1 MVSVQNGASP
11 AVTLEI
17 DPDDVTCGAGSVVIN
32 GQISP
37 DLEGL
42 TSSITLTDV
51 PNGWTV
57 RSSWDVTTPGA
68 GSGDAQTL
76 SLGGVDTPVVN
87 PDNQPTNPAPYVD
100 DVRFAALVDG
110 PAPDAFTYTVT
121 TQLLDDQ
128 TQWVG
133 GSAVSVECGGEVEV
147 TTVALDASVP
157 VTVPAGVQSP
167 PEPEAINWGP
177 CDDPDALD
185 NEQCATIEVPLD
197 HFAGASVAGTDSA
210 DGIVIEL
217 ALNRFAASDESEGP
231 LITNPGGPGGSGLRF
246 ARGVASLYAGT
257 SLTEDYDIIGM
268 DPRGVANS
276 SPAPFCIPAESSQA
290 GLDNVLD
297 PDWTAHFDDAVPA
310 AAAANTMCSVAGARY
325 LRFLGT
331 RQVAADMDWIRR
343 AEDATRGGDD
353 DDDPLKLHYFGGSY
367 GVRLG
372 EVYLQQFGDNAGNV
386 VLSGAVDPE
395 STYVDWYLGRT
406 GPPDG
411 VAQDLFFPAAPA
423 QTEDQFFEVVQA
435 LTPGANQNAG
445 DVAVAAVVD
454 DEATDITLSTF
465 LITLSAALRSEA
477 SWPATVAYIA
487 DTWANVVGGQSVAIA
502 SPPLPEFGDPVP
514 GVADGDGLVTAGDPP
529 QLLVANGE
537 SADVDVDAIRRSF
550 NSGLILNVV
559 NCIDLPGVP
568 TTSTQMATLATAAV
582 PGEPVNYLGWPYV
595 PTVAS
600 CVGLAVPLGDDSPDK
615 VWPALEFP
623 DDTAAPLVIG
633 SVGDTATPYEW
644 SEALNRF
651 FNDAGIES
659 VLLTYE
665 GAEHVAGVS
674 WPPSGC
680 VYGPIIDLFDD
691 DDLPEPGTTCP
702 FISSINRQPPGGVR
716 AQAGNGEA
724 TVTWTPS
731 PQRLGG
737 TVAGFGIEQR
747 QLPDGDW
754 EPVDQS
760 GGACDTASDDPDA
773 TSCVVGGLSG
783 DATYEFRMATLPSY
797 EPTPLFSEASNAVTP
812 GAGSPIAQFVDVA
825 DGAYFV
831 PATSMLKLRGITT
844 GTNPAGDMFSPLREV
859 NRQQMAALLW
869 RMAGEPDAPDE
880 CGFTDQDQI
889 AAFARQAA
897 CWLLAENIT
906 DNNPFRPLADVDR
919 QQMAA
924 LLWRFAGRPDAP
936 DTCGISDEDAIAVW
950 ARQAVCWMTD
960 EAITTSNPYQ
970 PGNVVNR
977 AQMSAFLYRL
987 GGQQG
992 LWLSGPLR

>member
-1 MVSVQNGASP
+1 MRRFTPSSKHISSRSSPLAAGVVHTPTLASRPLSRSISVVAVVAMVCATVLVPAASSAASPTADDSSPVVSVQNGASP
-11 AVTLEI
+11 SVTLEI
-17 DPDDVTCGAGSVVIN
+17 DPADVTCGTGTVKIN
-32 GQISP
+32 GQFTP
-37 DLEGL
+37 DLAGL
-42 TSSITLTDV
+42 TSAITLTDV

-57 RSSWDVTTPGA
+57 RSSWDVTTSG
-68 GSGDAQTL
+68 GGGGDAQTL

-87 PDNQPTNPAPYVD
+87 PGNRPTNPAPYVD

-128 TQWVG
+128 NQWVG
-133 GSAVSVECGGEVEV
+133 GSAVSVECGGGVAV

-167 PEPEAINWGP
+167 PEPGAINWGP
-177 CDDPDALD
+177 CDDPAALD

-197 HFAGASVAGTDSA
+197 HLAN

-231 LITNPGGPGGSGLRF
+231 LMTSPGGPGLGGLGF

-268 DPRGVANS
+268 DPRGVADS
-276 SPAPFCIPAESSQA
+276 SPAPFCIPAGSSQA
-290 GLDNVLD
+290 GPDNVLD
-297 PDWTAHFDDAVPA
+297 PDWTAYFDDAVPA
-310 AAAANTMCSVAGARY
+310 TAAANTMCSVAGARY

-353 DDDPLKLHYFGGSY
+353 PLKLHYFGGSY

-372 EVYLQQFGDNAGNV
+372 EVYLQQFGNNAGNV

-435 LTPGANQNAG
+435 LTPSTDQDAG
-445 DVAVAAVVD
+445 DVAVQAVVD
-454 DEATDITLSTF
+454 AEATDITLSTC
-465 LITLSAALRSEA
+465 LTTVSTALRSEP
-477 SWPATVAYIA
+477 SWPQTVAYIA

-502 SPPLPEFGDPVP
+502 SPPLPEFGDLVP
-514 GVADGDGLVTAGDPP
+514 GVADGDGLVTTGDPQ
-529 QLLVANGE
+529 QLLVANAE
-537 SADVDVDAIRRSF
+537 SADAARRSLNF
-550 NSGLILNVV
+550 SLILNVV

-582 PGEPVNYLGWPYV
+582 PGQPVNYLGWVYV
-595 PTVAS
+595 PAVAN

-623 DDTAAPLVIG
+623 TGTPAPLVIG

-665 GAEHVAGVS
+665 GAEHVAGAS
-674 WPPSGC
+674 WPPSEC

-702 FISSINRQPPGGVR
+702 FISALNRQPPLGVR
-716 AQAGNGEA
+716 AQAGAGEV
-724 TVTWTPS
+724 TLTWTPS
-731 PQRLGG
+731 QQRLGG
-737 TVAGFGIEQR
+737 TVDGFLVEQR
-747 QLPDGDW
+747 RLPDGDW
-754 EPVDQS
+754 ERVDQS
-760 GGACDTASDDPDA
+760 GGSCDTTFDEPDA
-773 TSCVVGGLSG
+773 TECVVGGLSSG
-783 DATYEFRMATLPSY
+783 IGYQFRLATLPVY
-797 EPTPLFSEASNAVTP
+797 EPTALFSELSNEVTP
-812 GAGSPIAQFVDVA
+812 STALV
-825 DGAYFV
+825 V
-831 PATSMLKLRGITT
+831 PTFT
-844 GTNPAGDMFSPLREV
+844 G
-859 NRQQMAALLW
+859 
-869 RMAGEPDAPDE
+869 
-880 CGFTDQDQI
+880 
-889 AAFARQAA
+889 
-897 CWLLAENIT
+897 
-906 DNNPFRPLADVDR
+906 
-919 QQMAA
+919 
-924 LLWRFAGRPDAP
+924 
-936 DTCGISDEDAIAVW
+936 
-950 ARQAVCWMTD
+950 
-960 EAITTSNPYQ
+960 
-970 PGNVVNR
+970 
-977 AQMSAFLYRL
+977 
-987 GGQQG
+987 
-992 LWLSGPLR
+992 